1 MMHDLID
8 QKKVIQI
15 ETTTR
20 CLLGCPACSRTVF
33 SSTLKKPYPKQDL
46 DADDLYHFLD
56 CKSGSD
62 LEILSLCGDYGDCIY
77 YPQLFYFIER
87 FRSTK
92 RFSIHT
98 AGSHQSAEFWH
109 RLVGMLNSNDRV
121 VFGIDGLED
130 TNHLYRKNS
139 NWASIM
145 TAMDIVAAS
154 PVQLQWDTNIF
165 SFNYNR
171 IDEIKQFAENKGARF
186 VCKKTSRFGDDS
198 LIPPDEILID
208 SAGLYIDKYDKEAVE
223 IVPQC
228 HTQRAISATGHLR
241 PCGWIT
247 APFTLYKSQL
257 YRQQNL
263 WSIKNQ
269 TLDDV
274 MTVLNSWADNIQQ
287 HPESADII
295 CKMKCKPGQL
305 PMVYHE

>member
-1 MMHDLID
+1 MNAD
-8 QKKVIQI
+8 QKRIIQI

-33 SSTLKKPYPKQDL
+33 SSTLKRPYPKYDL
-46 DADDLYHFLD
+46 DADDLYNFFD
-56 CKSGSD
+56 CVAGKEI
-62 LEILSLCGDYGDCIY
+62 EILSLCGDYGDCIY
-77 YPQLFYFIER
+77 YPQLFYFIKK
-87 FRSTK
+87 FRDTK
-92 RFSIHT
+92 TFNIHT
-98 AGSHQSAEFWH
+98 AGSHQPAEFWH
-109 RLVGMLNSNDRV
+109 QLVSLLDSRDRV
-121 VFGIDGLED
+121 IFGIDGLED

-145 TAMDIVAAS
+145 TAVDIVAAS

-165 SFNYNR
+165 SFNVDC
-171 IDEIKQFAENKGARF
+171 IDQIRQFAESKGAEF
-186 VCKKTSRFGDDS
+186 VCKKTSRFGDAS
-198 LIPPDEILID
+198 LIPPEEFID
-208 SAGLYIDKYDKEAVE
+208 TAGLYIDRYDKEAVE

-257 YRQQNL
+257 YKQQDL

-274 MTVLNSWADNIQQ
+274 MAVLGAWADNIQQ
-287 HPESADII
+287 NPESADII
-295 CKMKCKPGQL
+295 CKMKCKPDQL
-305 PMVYHE
+305 PMVYYE